1 MGHPLDGMRCGDGL
15 LLRFDAE
22 GLSLR
27 DLDEPRAAPLRVDFS
42 AAAIQSRARD
52 ALTGQHLPRA
62 VGGGIEVLDATAGLG
77 RDAFLLAS
85 IGKRV
90 LLLERDP
97 IVHALLADGLRRGL
111 ADPDLAPVISRM
123 ELRRI
128 DFRDYDEP
136 RRFDVVCLDPM
147 FPRPASRA
155 RGKKEMVFLQRL
167 LAPRLGG
174 METEC
179 GFAGQSD
186 ALPDSR
192 GESGLLA
199 KARSLARA
207 RVVVKRPPREGWIDA
222 VKPAFSYRGRSSR
235 HDVYLPR

>member
-1 MGHPLDGMRCGDGL
+1 MTATMGHPLDGTRCGDDL

-22 GLSLR
+22 GLGLHA
-27 DLDEPRAAPLRVDFS
+27 LDEPGAAPLRVDFS

-52 ALTGQHLPRA
+52 ALAGQHLSRA
-62 VGGGIEVLDATAGLG
+62 VGGGVDVLDATAGLG

-97 IVHALLADGLRRGL
+97 IVHALFADGLRRGL
-111 ADPDLAPVISRM
+111 ADPELAPVIARM
-123 ELRRI
+123 ELRRM

-147 FPRPASRA
+147 FPRPGSRA

-167 LAPRLGG
+167 LAPRRAG
-174 METEC
+174 EQTEC
-179 GFAGQSD
+179 GFA
-186 ALPDSR
+186 

-199 KARSLARA
+199 KARGLARA
-207 RVVVKRPPREGWIDA
+207 RVVVKRPPREGWIEA
-222 VKPAFSYRGRSSR
+222 VKPAFSYRGRTSR
-235 HDVYLPR
+235 YDVYLPL